1 MALTDIGEATIDES
15 LGQGQAEDPSEKLR
29 ELLEESQLV
38 SAQFAINKVSLEI
51 HSRGLLYKH
60 IDILIQ

>member
-15 LGQGQAEDPSEKLR
+15 LNQGQAEDPSEKLK

-51 HSRGLLYKH
+51 HSRGQYN
-60 IDILIQ
+60 DCR